1 MNGNIYNGIV
11 LSIENNAAK
20 VAPIDNI
27 NLISQNIK
35 IADYL
40 DAAQIQKGTRVAYIQ
55 FNDDT
60 GIIIAKL

>member
-1 MNGNIYNGIV
+1 MSGNIYNGVV
-11 LSIENNAAK
+11 LSIDNNTAK

-27 NLISQNIK
+27 NLISQTIK

-40 DAAQIQKGTRVAYIQ
+40 DATEIQKGTRVAYIQ
-55 FNDDT
+55 FNDGT

>member
-1 MNGNIYNGIV
+1 MSGNIYNGIV
-11 LSIENNAAK
+11 LSIENNTAK

-35 IADYL
+35 FADYL
-40 DAAQIQKGTRVAYIQ
+40 DTAQIQKGTRVAYIQ

-60 GIIIAKL
+60 GIIITKL